1 MLAVLAFL
9 LTGRYR
15 KNGLIGRSLIA
26 LSSLSIVF
34 AGSLKVSL
42 ITGMPRPGR
51 TAARRTGSPHGAI
64 GSAKSELRLATSTA
78 YLAATTGLLIATTPQ
93 A

>member
-26 LSSLSIVF
+26 LSSLSTVF

-42 ITGMPRPGR
+42 ITGMPRLGKK
-51 TAARRTGSPHGAI
+51 AVRRTGSPHGAT
-64 GSAKSELRLATSTA
+64 GSARSARRLETSTTF
-78 YLAATTGLLIATTPQ
+78 LAATTGLLIATTPQ